1 MKKRL
6 LTKKC
11 FIFAVK
17 MKIIYNKYFPLGNF
31 FATNIFGIIF
41 CRSDKG
47 RMSEVDQ
54 NHEYIH
60 TLQQREMLFVGFLLW
75 YSIEWL
81 WRYVKCRNLMK
92 SYHDL
97 YFEREAYL
105 MEGDLDYRHHR
116 KHFAWWYLFV
126 EKGTLLHEI
135 GEFIGDLVA
144 FVKKDFLW
152 TKYLFAAAL
161 AVLLIVAQVKFNIYD
176 ILIAPSYDNGTSMLR
191 IPIIYIMVYFLVLIS
206 SLAMNRELW
215 RLRRWQVWVFPVI
228 LLTIDGAGQGFYGYM
243 QWADEHGITLRDKAY
258 LQLVGSFMFRSVFI
272 VLMLCLFRKL
282 TEGRFGLFGLKR
294 SSKYLRVYG
303 VIYVLLLPMFLIV
316 SFTPQFLSFYPKM
329 HIDFYDGAM
338 GWDRWRL
345 IGLFELF
352 YANDFIGVEGM
363 FRGALVIGLA
373 RWLGCR
379 AVLPMALTY
388 MCIHLGKP
396 DLELCSSVIGGYILG
411 VLAWR
416 TRHLWGGI
424 IIHLG
429 IALFFEVVGIARL
442 LL

>member
-1 MKKRL
+1 
-6 LTKKC
+6 
-11 FIFAVK
+11 

-54 NHEYIH
+54 NHEFIH

-243 QWADEHGITLRDKAY
+243 QWADAHGITLRDKAY

-345 IGLFELF
+345 IALFELF

>member
-54 NHEYIH
+54 NHEFIH

-243 QWADEHGITLRDKAY
+243 QWADAHGITLRDKAY

-345 IGLFELF
+345 IALFELF

>member
-60 TLQQREMLFVGFLLW
+60 TLQQRELLFVGFLLW

-161 AVLLIVAQVKFNIYD
+161 AVLLVVAQVKFNIYD

-191 IPIIYIMVYFLVLIS
+191 IPIIYIAVYFLVLIS

-338 GWDRWRL
+338 GWERWRL
-345 IGLFELF
+345 IALFELF